1 MSHIIN
7 HRFNQFSWAVAA
19 VLLLPLLFTKGM
31 FFDGLTYATIA
42 RNLEEGLGTF
52 WAPHYTGYIHS
63 EFYEH
68 PPFSFGI
75 HSIFYRLFGD
85 QAWVDRIY
93 PYTLYGLSILMM
105 RRLWSLFMPAGHRAW
120 IPQLLWTLTPGV
132 IWVHQNNMLE
142 APLNTATLAVVW
154 LLIEGTI
161 KRNYFWSALAGV
173 LFYIAL
179 GVKGPVGGFVIIVLP
194 IFAVLFP
201 EHRKASLWS
210 GLAWMTVFSLLFS
223 YSYLYIPDF
232 NKFFEGYMNRQL
244 MPTLSGLREQAGSVS
259 DSLIVISRQFLIP
272 VAVLLV
278 LVFRRKARYKM
289 RRESTFFFIIALSAT
304 VPFLFMDRQHHYYF
318 MPAMAYWMLGFAIL
332 MEQNPWPWSI
342 QRKKWVIRL
351 TYANLSIWV
360 VAIGL
365 SIYFSKSPSRDKH
378 VIKAMKSIS
387 ADYPKSSIQV
397 AHLPSQWK
405 WAAIAARYEKIQLC
419 EAPQDLYLN
428 VRGEVAP
435 EGFELLTE
443 YPKAGFDIYKK
454 ATP

>member
-1 MSHIIN
+1 
-7 HRFNQFSWAVAA
+7 
-19 VLLLPLLFTKGM
+19 
-31 FFDGLTYATIA
+31 
-42 RNLEEGLGTF
+42 
-52 WAPHYTGYIHS
+52 
-63 EFYEH
+63 
-68 PPFSFGI
+68 
-75 HSIFYRLFGD
+75 
-85 QAWVDRIY
+85 
-93 PYTLYGLSILMM
+93 
-105 RRLWSLFMPAGHRAW
+105 
-120 IPQLLWTLTPGV
+120 
-132 IWVHQNNMLE
+132 
-142 APLNTATLAVVW
+142 
-154 LLIEGTI
+154 
-161 KRNYFWSALAGV
+161 
-173 LFYIAL
+173 
-179 GVKGPVGGFVIIVLP
+179 
-194 IFAVLFP
+194 
-201 EHRKASLWS
+201 
-210 GLAWMTVFSLLFS
+210 
-223 YSYLYIPDF
+223 
-232 NKFFEGYMNRQL
+232 
-244 MPTLSGLREQAGSVS
+244 
-259 DSLIVISRQFLIP
+259 
-272 VAVLLV
+272 
-278 LVFRRKARYKM
+278 M